1 LRDSVAA
8 PGLLPAIW
16 LRSAWNCCRVAWTN
30 LCQHPRRLAVTLSGT
45 TVALLLLLL
54 QLAFLDAARAK
65 VVALFELFDF
75 DLAVIPDT
83 YQFLASEGG
92 LETIRLNQAQAIDGV
107 AAAFR
112 LNIAGS
118 SWTDPATKRRSTLTL
133 IGADN
138 DGAFIGDAALRR
150 ELADLR
156 DGRSVLVD
164 TLSSPDFGPLA
175 NGAKAEIAGREF
187 AVTGQFALGLF
198 FYADGSAILHNSDFD
213 ALPRGNPRLTTLGL
227 IKLAPGADGQ
237 VTKAR
242 LAAALPRDVEILTRD
257 ELIRQEQDYFISLK
271 PIGIML
277 QSGMIVAFLAGCA
290 ILFQALST
298 EIIERTREFA
308 IWKAIGFGPGF
319 VHGIALAQMVILS
332 SGAFVLAALL
342 GSATLS
348 AVERSTH
355 LPTALRPGLAL
366 FVFGTAIAMCLVALP
381 LVVRRIARADPA
393 ELY

>member
-1 LRDSVAA
+1 LRDSVTTLGVRPTA
-8 PGLLPAIW
+8 LP
-16 LRSAWNCCRVAWTN
+16 RSAWNCCRVAWIN
-30 LCQHPRRLAVTLSGT
+30 LRQHPRRLAVTLSGT
-45 TVALLLLLL
+45 TVALLLLLM

-92 LETIRLNQAQAIDGV
+92 LETIRLNQAQAVGGV
-107 AAAFR
+107 AETFR

-118 SWTDPATKRRSTLTL
+118 NWTDPATKRRSNLLL

-138 DGAFIGDAALRR
+138 EGAFIGDAALRR
-150 ELADLR
+150 DVADLR
-156 DGRSVLVD
+156 DGHSVLVD
-164 TLSSPDFGPLA
+164 IFSSADFGPLVS
-175 NGAKAEIAGREF
+175 GAKAEIAGREF
-187 AVTGQFALGLF
+187 SVTGHFALGLF
-198 FYADGSAILHNSDFD
+198 FYADGSAILRNSDFD
-213 ALPRGNPRLTTLGL
+213 ALPRGNPHSTTIGL
-227 IKLAPGADGQ
+227 VRLAPGADGQ

-242 LAAALPRDVEILTRD
+242 LAAALPRDVEILTRA
-257 ELIRQEQDYFISLK
+257 ELIRQEQDYFTSLK

-277 QSGMIVAFLAGCA
+277 LSGMIVAFLAGCA

-298 EIIERTREFA
+298 EITERTREFA

-319 VHGIALAQMVILS
+319 VYGIALAQMAILA

-342 GSATLS
+342 GGATLA

-355 LPTALRPGLAL
+355 LPTALRPEMAL